1 VDTGDATALAQTVN
15 HLIQNETVR
24 QQYAQKALE
33 QASTYTTAAMA
44 GAYLQLY
51 RRLLAQT
58 NTVQKEIV

>member
-1 VDTGDATALAQTVN
+1 
-15 HLIQNETVR
+15 VR
-24 QQYAQKALE
+24 QQYAQKALK

-51 RRLLAQT
+51 RQLLAQT